1 VPSLREGD
9 RRQTGRPRAQW
20 KNKPDLDSE
29 EREMKKNVMLTPLV
43 TFSYTLIGGAGV
55 DIQESRRWRGGERNV
70 QAMNDVQW
78 RNAA

>member
-1 VPSLREGD
+1 
-9 RRQTGRPRAQW
+9 
-20 KNKPDLDSE
+20 
-29 EREMKKNVMLTPLV
+29 MKKNVMLTPLV

>member
-1 VPSLREGD
+1 
-9 RRQTGRPRAQW
+9 
-20 KNKPDLDSE
+20 LDSE